1 LRWSFEKPIQST
13 KGNQVNNYEA
23 LSQQYHDAMIDAKAI
38 GEHALAKHYYHIHIR
53 YKNLAVRSQADI
65 SEMRIR

>member
-1 LRWSFEKPIQST
+1 M
-13 KGNQVNNYEA
+13 NNYEA